1 MSETI
6 IIESNRQIAYKQEKQ
21 ALLTTNQNAAN
32 VVLPN
37 NQWKT
42 RLESGVKIDVG
53 DEIQVEAVMVN
64 TRGSPEETIEFSG
77 IGSVQ
82 SATDVIDNKVMARFQ
97 KYITNRQQFNCNLPL
112 LYTTCKRDPQGS
124 NYGYVALDNFTEFM
138 GAYPYRGIEGMDEIN
153 LTSM

>member
-1 MSETI
+1 MHPETFERKPCASSSI
-6 IIESNRQIAYKQEKQ
+6 LRGNIIESNRQIAYKQEKQ
-21 ALLTTNQNAAN
+21 ALITTNQNAAN

-42 RLESGVKIDVG
+42 RLESGVKIEVG

-97 KYITNRQQFNCNLPL
+97 KYITNRQQLIVIYHYYIPHVKE
-112 LYTTCKRDPQGS
+112 THKAQ
-124 NYGYVALDNFTEFM
+124 
-138 GAYPYRGIEGMDEIN
+138 IMD
-153 LTSM
+153 M